1 MRWRGVLFDLG
12 DTLIDNHPLQPEMA
26 DVQVARAF
34 ELWLRRRSMRSADEF
49 TPDERAQLASVDGQ
63 RLVAAVRAG
72 MEEARRAYWSAGR
85 EAPAGS
91 VFTELQSELAAASGL
106 VASVAELE
114 EVYLKARL
122 ARQRALPGAVELLA
136 RLRRAG
142 LRCGLVSNCTFAA
155 QLMQDHLRRH
165 DLAAL
170 LDVTVYSSEVGWR
183 KPRPEP
189 FLVAAA
195 RLAMTPADLVYVGND
210 PEADLAGGL
219 GAGFSVMWFWGHDV
233 RQEDHA
239 VGKALGAGTWP
250 NMGDDPELAAR
261 LAEMVEEREGG
272 PRLLAAAK
280 TLEEVGALL
289 LAGGE

>member
-1 MRWRGVLFDLG
+1 M
-12 DTLIDNHPLQPEMA
+12 IDNHPLQPEVA
-26 DVQVARAF
+26 DAQVARAF
-34 ELWLRRRSMRSADEF
+34 ELWLRRRSMPSADEF

-72 MEEARRAYWSAGR
+72 MAEARRAYWSAGR

-91 VFTELQSELAAASGL
+91 VFTKLQSELAAASGL

-114 EVYLKARL
+114 EVYLKARM
-122 ARQRALPGAVELLA
+122 ARQRALPGAVELLTK
-136 RLRRAG
+136 LRRAE
-142 LRCGLVSNCTFAA
+142 LRCGLVSNCTFAPE
-155 QLMQDHLRRH
+155 LMQEHLRRH

-189 FLVAAA
+189 FLVAAG
-195 RLAMTPADLVYVGND
+195 RLAMAPAGLVYVGND

-219 GAGFSVMWFWGHDV
+219 GAGFSVIWFWGHDA

-239 VGKALGAGTWP
+239 AGEALGDGTWP
-250 NMGDDPELAAR
+250 DLGDDPELAAQ
-261 LAEMVEEREGG
+261 LAEMVEKREGG
-272 PRLLAAAK
+272 PRLLAAARA
-280 TLEEVGALL
+280 LDEVGALL
-289 LAGGE
+289 LAAGA